1 MSHHQTT
8 TELIAWAKRVN
19 GIRVDAGLSQ
29 SDIQRKHGL
38 SQSFLSVIETGKM
51 FNAQT
56 LSGNTVAKL
65 QQLATTLN
73 HPLPEPFASM
83 QVTVAAPRAPKVRTM
98 PTSTPRA
105 EAKAAKSAT
114 GPTFGSGKSNGLLSA
129 VLDLVANGKLA
140 SADAVNL
147 LSMARG

>member
-1 MSHHQTT
+1 MSHHQVT
-8 TELIAWAKRVN
+8 TELVAWAKRVN
-19 GIRVDAGLSQ
+19 DVRVDANLSQ

-38 SQSFLSVIETGKM
+38 SQSFLSVIESGKM

-105 EAKAAKSAT
+105 AVKVQRAVDTVGSIGKAHD
-114 GPTFGSGKSNGLLSA
+114 GLLSA
-129 VLDLVANGKLA
+129 VLDLVATGKLA

-147 LSMARG
+147 LSLARG